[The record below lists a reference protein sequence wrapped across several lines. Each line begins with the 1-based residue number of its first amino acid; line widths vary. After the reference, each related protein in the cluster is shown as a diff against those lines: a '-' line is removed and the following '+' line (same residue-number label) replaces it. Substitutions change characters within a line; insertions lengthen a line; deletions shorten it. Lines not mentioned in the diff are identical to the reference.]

1 MPDASK
7 QLESQ
12 NAFDPFAHGSL
23 GSLAP
28 SWWEPEAAD
37 TSGNTTDEY
46 ADGQGPFDSDDAPV
60 ARTCSPG
67 SELEPWLTSEKAY
80 ERFIDWVA
88 ARGIDLWPHQ
98 EDALFALAAG
108 SNVILGTPTGSGKS
122 LVALGM
128 MFMAMASGQRAY
140 YTAPI
145 KALVSEKFFYLVDI
159 LGRDNVG
166 MITGDS
172 HINTGAPII
181 CCTAEILANQALRE
195 GEDTDVG
202 CVAMDEFHFF
212 SDPDRGWAWQ
222 VPLLTLPHAQFLLMS
237 ATLGDM
243 TAIGQTLNRTTGR
256 DLELIADAP
265 RPIPLSYEY
274 VKTALEGTV
283 ELALRQ
289 GDSPLY
295 IVHFSQ
301 DAALQS
307 ARSLASYGVASKEQR
322 EAIKE
327 AIKGGRFTT
336 AFGKTLKHLISSGV
350 GLHHAGMLPRYRLLV
365 EKLAQQGLL
374 PVICGTDTLG
384 VGINVPIHTVL
395 LTGLTKF
402 DGRKQRRLRSR
413 EFHQIAGRA
422 GRSGFD
428 TEGVVIAEAPEF
440 EIENHKAEL
449 KAMGDPKKMKR
460 LKKKKPPEGFVTW
473 NEATFTRLIESEP
486 EMLKPRL
493 RITHSVVLAEVEQ
506 GGDAWA
512 RVLELIEASL
522 QTPEEKAKL
531 KLRAAEIFATLIDAG
546 VVVRE
551 ACGTEADADNGIG
564 SDKTV
569 SLTEAPKNID
579 ALRALDATANED
591 DGADD
596 NDGRPLGDTNA
607 ATGHPLDGPAA
618 YYLTVDLPEDFAL
631 DQPLSP
637 FLLAALEL
645 LDPESPTYTLDLI
658 SMVEA
663 TLEDPKQIL
672 RAQERRARDAA
683 MSAMKAEGVDFEE
696 RLDRLEDV
704 SYPKP
709 LEDMLEV
716 AFAKYCAQ
724 VPWANDYE
732 LSPKS
737 VLRDMLETGCDFKSY
752 IAQYKIARCEGILL
766 RYLTE
771 AYRSLDRT
779 VPVERGTEELDDIV
793 SWLGLVVRSVDSSL
807 VDEWENAGAAPGAAP
822 LKRTDEVV
830 ADRRGMTL
838 MVRNALFQRV
848 RLAALDKA
856 AELGALDEGWGF
868 GEFRWGRVLDAF
880 YGAHE
885 DLLTDADARSAAFLE
900 IDDSDELSEHVWHV
914 HQIFHDSDGDHD
926 FGIMADVDLDATQ
939 DGDGIVFKNYRAGSF
954 EDLAD

>member
-1 MPDASK
+1 MPDATNST
-7 QLESQ
+7 
-12 NAFDPFAHGSL
+12 DPFAHGSL

-28 SWWEPEAAD
+28 SWWEPE
-37 TSGNTTDEY
+37 SDEGEQ
-46 ADGQGPFDSDDAPV
+46 A
-60 ARTCSPG
+60 
-67 SELEPWLTSEKAY
+67 SEPEPWLTPEEAY
-80 ERFIDWVA
+80 ERFMEWVSS
-88 ARGIDLWPHQ
+88 RGIEPWEHQ
-98 EDALFALAAG
+98 EDALFSLAAG

-128 MFMAMASGQRAY
+128 MFMAIASGQRAY

-172 HINTGAPII
+172 HINTGAPVI

-222 VPLLTLPHAQFLLMS
+222 VPLLTLPHTQFLLMS

-243 TAIGQTLNRTTGR
+243 TAIGDTLTRTTGR

-265 RPIPLSYEY
+265 RPVPLSYEY

-307 ARSLASYGVASKEQR
+307 ARALASYGVASKEQR

-402 DGRKQRRLRSR
+402 DGYKQRRLRSR

-449 KAMGDPKKMKR
+449 KAMGDPKKMKK
-460 LKKKKPPEGFVTW
+460 LKKKRPPEGFVTW
-473 NEATFTRLIESEP
+473 NEDTFTRLIESEP
-486 EMLKPRL
+486 ETLKPRL
-493 RITHSVVLAEVEQ
+493 RITHSMVLAEVEQ
-506 GGDAWA
+506 GGDAWE
-512 RVLELIEASL
+512 RVLALIDASL

-531 KLRAAEIFATLIDAG
+531 KGRAAEIFATLIDAG

-551 ACGTEADADNGIG
+551 ACGTDADANGGNVDSIPA
-564 SDKTV
+564 V
-569 SLTEAPKNID
+569 SLTEAPENLEE
-579 ALRALDATANED
+579 LRALDAERDEEDANDEV
-591 DGADD
+591 
-596 NDGRPLGDTNA
+596 GRAIVEASA
-607 ATGHPLDGPAA
+607 ATGHPLDGAA
-618 YYLTVDLPEDFAL
+618 NYFLTVDLPEDFAL

-683 MSAMKAEGVDFEE
+683 MNAMKAEGVDFEE
-696 RLDRLEDV
+696 RLDRLQDV
-704 SYPKP
+704 TYPKP
-709 LEDMLEV
+709 LEEMLDA
-716 AFAKYCAQ
+716 AFATYCAQ

-779 VPVERGTEELDDIV
+779 VPVERRTEELDDIV

-807 VDEWENAGAAPGAAP
+807 VDEWANAGMEPGAAP
-822 LKRTDEVV
+822 IKHSDEVV

-838 MVRNALFQRV
+838 MVRNTLFQRV
-848 RLAALDKA
+848 RLAALDRA
-856 AELGALDEGWGF
+856 DALGDLDVDWGF
-868 GEFRWGRVLDAF
+868 GESRWARVLDAF
-880 YGAHE
+880 YEAHE
-885 DLLTDADARSAAFLE
+885 DLLTDADARSTAFLE
-900 IDDSDELSEHVWHV
+900 IDESDEQTDHVWHV
-914 HQIFHDSDGDHD
+914 HQVFHDSDGDHD

-939 DGDGIVFKNYRAGSF
+939 DGDGIVFKNYRAGVI
-954 EDLAD
+954 EDLVS

>member
-486 EMLKPRL
+486 EILKPRL

-506 GGDAWA
+506 GGDAWG

-551 ACGTEADADNGIG
+551 ACGTEADANNGIG

-856 AELGALDEGWGF
+856 AELGALDEDWGF

>member
-449 KAMGDPKKMKR
+449 KAMGDPKKVKR

-506 GGDAWA
+506 GGDAWG

-856 AELGALDEGWGF
+856 AELGALDEDWGF